1 MLYMVMSPWNI
12 KASPFQESLKK
23 WRGQTNT
30 EWRKMYF
37 YKAGDTI
44 LGSSHIKGWSKT
56 WSCRSWS
63 IKPCR
68 ATREKRE
75 CHVTFYPWCNPF
87 QISYLIY
94 HRRHSIWETELTKKN
109 VYFCWKKCHQLEFDD
124 LRNALHNNTLL
135 TFFQQQQQQQPR
147 FLYVDVHKT
156 GLSATLLQGNT
167 IANGKPVAFS
177 SRFTMLV

>member
-1 MLYMVMSPWNI
+1 MKPMLYMVMSPWNI

-94 HRRHSIWETELTKKN
+94 HRRHSIWDNWQKN
-109 VYFCWKKCHQLEFDD
+109 INIFAGPPTQIWKSQKCFAQEHTINIFPTYNQYFCVLM
-124 LRNALHNNTLL
+124 
-135 TFFQQQQQQQPR
+135 
-147 FLYVDVHKT
+147 YV
-156 GLSATLLQGNT
+156 
-167 IANGKPVAFS
+167 
-177 SRFTMLV
+177 